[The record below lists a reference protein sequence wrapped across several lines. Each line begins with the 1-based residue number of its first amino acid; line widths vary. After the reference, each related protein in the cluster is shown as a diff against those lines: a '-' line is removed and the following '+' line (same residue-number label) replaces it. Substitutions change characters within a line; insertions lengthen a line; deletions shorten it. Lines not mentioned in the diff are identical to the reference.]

1 MNTEE
6 AVVIFT
12 TPTCPPSV
20 PARGRSHVR
29 KPSMFRTTRLTA
41 LLLIAGLVVP
51 ARAAAA
57 GIDFDAGAG
66 DLPAPTVR
74 AKAAIIYNPTTRQV
88 LWEDHAQDQLSIASL
103 TKMMTA
109 IVFME
114 QHPDLTREVVVA
126 NSDVRRASITY
137 LRPQER
143 VTVNDVLHLA
153 LIASDNGAAR
163 VLARV
168 SPWGTVGFIERMN
181 EKASELG
188 LWNTRYTDPSG
199 LGADNVSSAYD
210 LSRLITYVS
219 RNEQIGQIMRKQ
231 SYRIRTNRRRVTI
244 RSTNK
249 LLGGDLDV
257 RAGKTGYIRKAGF
270 CLVALLQ
277 LPHGDPVA
285 VVILGAQSDSGRFR
299 EARRLID
306 WLTTQAR
313 ALVAPAVQD

>member
-1 MNTEE
+1 M
-6 AVVIFT
+6 
-12 TPTCPPSV
+12 
-20 PARGRSHVR
+20 R
-29 KPSMFRTTRLTA
+29 KPSIFRTTRFTA
-41 LLLIAGLVVP
+41 LLLIAGLVVSV
-51 ARAAAA
+51 RAAAA
-57 GIDFDAGAG
+57 GVDFDAGAG
-66 DLPAPTVR
+66 DLPAPNVR

-114 QHPDLTREVVVA
+114 HHPDLTREVVVV

-143 VTVNDVLHLA
+143 VSVNDVLHLA

-168 SPWGTVGFIERMN
+168 SPWGTAGFIERMN
-181 EKASELG
+181 EKAAELG
-188 LWNTRYTDPSG
+188 LLNTRYRDPSG
-199 LGADNVSSAYD
+199 LDAANVSSAYD

-277 LPHGDPVA
+277 LPQSDPVA
-285 VVILGAQSDSGRFR
+285 VVILGARSDSGRFR
-299 EARRLID
+299 EAHRLID
-306 WLTTQAR
+306 WVTAE
-313 ALVAPAVQD
+313 ALVLIAPGLQD